1 MKIIEI
7 EQNCDYQV
15 LDYLEYRKGYEEGW
29 LGDRIAQAYG
39 KTVAEVNELASDPSH
54 GGKQTLS
61 SYLETMVGF
70 ELEEKGI
77 FGISMKRGPI
87 RTNLEDGWGR
97 KWDVTTPP
105 YVKGI
110 GFNEQSAV
118 NSILRKFKEFPIGDV
133 GILVDVSFLNKKNYL
148 ELQNDLK
155 NKLSNNQKFLVRQVI
170 VKGIL

>member
-1 MKIIEI
+1 
-7 EQNCDYQV
+7 
-15 LDYLEYRKGYEEGW
+15 
-29 LGDRIAQAYG
+29 
-39 KTVAEVNELASDPSH
+39 
-54 GGKQTLS
+54 
-61 SYLETMVGF
+61 MVGF

-105 YVKGI
+105 YLKGI